1 LWIAKARRFRIEV
14 TGTDA
19 IAPASGV
26 FTPGCA
32 STIALV
38 AIVGRLCTGS
48 IWFPSGI
55 ACFQNMRDHR
65 VIKSRHLHKLQ
76 RRHFII
82 FDILPF
88 VGTLLALGLLFYR
101 PIGVVDI
108 SLFFSMWLLTGF
120 GLTVGYHRLFTHRTF
135 STGSGVSCA
144 LIILGSMAGRGSM
157 LSWVAVHRRHHE
169 LSDHEGDLHSPNLHG
184 TTMLGRLTGFLNA
197 HLTWMVE
204 HDYPNVAHYVP
215 DLMAE
220 RTLVAVNRYYYS
232 WVLLG
237 LLVPAAIGGLVTA
250 NSWGAVAG
258 LLWGGIL
265 RMFVVEQTMSAINSV
280 MHTFGT
286 RPFATRNDNSRNLG
300 VMALLA
306 WGEGWHNNHH
316 AFPYSAAFGLRW
328 YELDPGFLLIQ
339 LLSALGLA
347 WDVKVPSG
355 EKIARRRAR
364 QAFSEPAPPDQK
376 SLDMPDLEHG

>member
-1 LWIAKARRFRIEV
+1 
-14 TGTDA
+14 
-19 IAPASGV
+19 
-26 FTPGCA
+26 
-32 STIALV
+32 
-38 AIVGRLCTGS
+38 
-48 IWFPSGI
+48 
-55 ACFQNMRDHR
+55 MRDHR
-65 VIKSRHLHKLQ
+65 VIRSRHLHKLQ

-88 VGTLLALGLLFYR
+88 IGTLVALGLLFYR
-101 PIGVVDI
+101 PIGVVEI
-108 SLFFSMWLLTGF
+108 SLFFAMWLLTGF
-120 GLTVGYHRLFTHRTF
+120 GLTVGYHRLFTHRAF
-135 STGSGVSCA
+135 STGTGVSCA
-144 LIILGSMAGRGSM
+144 LIILGSMAGRGPM
-157 LSWVAVHRRHHE
+157 LSWVAMHRRHHE

-184 TTMLGRLTGFLNA
+184 ATMFGRLTGFLHA
-197 HLTWMVE
+197 HLTWMIE

-237 LLVPAAIGGLVTA
+237 LGIPAAIGGLVTA
-250 NSWGAVAG
+250 SWWGAVTG
-258 LLWGGIL
+258 LLWGGIV

-286 RPFATRNDNSRNLG
+286 RPFATRDDNSRNLG
-300 VMALLA
+300 VIALLA

-328 YELDPGFLLIQ
+328 YELDPGFLLIR

-347 WDVKVPSG
+347 WDVKVPSPD
-355 EKIARRRAR
+355 KIARRRVHQTFPG
-364 QAFSEPAPPDQK
+364 QAPLDQK
-376 SLDMPDLEHG
+376 SLDLPDLEHG